1 MNSLL
6 LLGLT
11 ITFLVES
18 LYEMYQYLS
27 LKFIAQHAPHFDN
40 HHHLPRIL
48 QIEQAWNWLSWL
60 LFLLFIIL
68 SQRYSILL
76 ISILTTIETVM
87 VFRVSYFR
95 HHITR

>member
-48 QIEQAWNWLSWL
+48 QIEQAWN
-60 LFLLFIIL
+60 
-68 SQRYSILL
+68 
-76 ISILTTIETVM
+76 
-87 VFRVSYFR
+87 
-95 HHITR
+95 

>member
-27 LKFIAQHAPHFDN
+27 LRFITKYAPHFDG
-40 HHHLPRIL
+40 HHNLPRTL
-48 QIEQAWNWLSWL
+48 QVEQAWN
-60 LFLLFIIL
+60 
-68 SQRYSILL
+68 
-76 ISILTTIETVM
+76 
-87 VFRVSYFR
+87 
-95 HHITR
+95 

>member
-27 LKFIAQHAPHFDN
+27 LKFIAQRAPLFDN

-48 QIEQAWNWLSWL
+48 QIE
-60 LFLLFIIL
+60 
-68 SQRYSILL
+68 
-76 ISILTTIETVM
+76 
-87 VFRVSYFR
+87 
-95 HHITR
+95 

>member
-27 LKFIAQHAPHFDN
+27 LRFITKYAPHFDG
-40 HHHLPRIL
+40 HHNLPRTL
-48 QIEQAWNWLSWL
+48 QVEQAWNWLSWL
-60 LFLLFIIL
+60 LLLLLIIL
-68 SQRYSILL
+68 PLRYSILL
-76 ISILTTIETVM
+76 ISILTTIETVL
-87 VFRVSYFR
+87 VFRVSYLR
-95 HHITR
+95 YQITR

>member
-27 LKFIAQHAPHFDN
+27 LKFIAKYASQFDG
-40 HHHLPRIL
+40 HHNLPRIL
-48 QIEQAWNWLSWL
+48 QVEQAWNWLSW
-60 LFLLFIIL
+60 FLLLLLIIL
-68 SQRYSILL
+68 PQRYSILL
-76 ISILTTIETVM
+76 ISILTTIETVL
-87 VFRVSYFR
+87 VFRVSYLR
-95 HHITR
+95 YQITR